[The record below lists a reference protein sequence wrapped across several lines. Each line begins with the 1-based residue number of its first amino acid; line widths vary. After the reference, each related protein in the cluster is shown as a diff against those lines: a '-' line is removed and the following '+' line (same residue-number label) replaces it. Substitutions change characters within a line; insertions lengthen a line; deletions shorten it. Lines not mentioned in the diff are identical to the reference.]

1 MDTKDNILSICDSL
15 HVLGQQKAA
24 EDIRMI
30 AEKGRPSLEDLS
42 SCLRDCAARFSN
54 ERFERY
60 ARRAKIGSL
69 CSFSDIIDSPERR
82 LDLEYISELNSLGFI
97 RSGFNLV
104 IWGPPGTGKSWIAR
118 MIATSACAAGLRT
131 RWTSFPVL
139 YDQLLRLYRNTDG
152 QTLDSK
158 LMYYSRFDLLCIDE
172 FPNVSEMDPFLVQ
185 QMFNT
190 FSERGHSILLCM
202 QKISNLT
209 ATLY

>member
-1 MDTKDNILSICDSL
+1 M
-15 HVLGQQKAA
+15 
-24 EDIRMI
+24 
-30 AEKGRPSLEDLS
+30 
-42 SCLRDCAARFSN
+42 
-54 ERFERY
+54 
-60 ARRAKIGSL
+60 
-69 CSFSDIIDSPERR
+69 
-82 LDLEYISELNSLGFI
+82 
-97 RSGFNLV
+97 

-202 QKISNLT
+202 QCHAMPTGEDGGAVLDNKHRPVHKRTNPSEGKEASSLRS
-209 ATLY
+209 